1 MIKILQSLLLVFI
14 LSFEVS
20 AFENK
25 LVLFDKT
32 LDAYRIKN
40 YVGENT
46 IDRFEGPDGEIL
58 IIHKSENSASGLF
71 DDIKIDLKKNNLNYL
86 NFAWKVE
93 KFQNV
98 DETQKAY
105 HDFPARVYLTFRTG
119 PMPWEKYIINY
130 VFSNT
135 QVQGTH
141 WKSPYL
147 NIFTKSYDVAL
158 NGRSDPSYYWINHK
172 IHIINDIQRLWN
184 VDVSYLES
192 IALMVD
198 TDNTNNKVE
207 TQYKNIYLSQF

>member
-1 MIKILQSLLLVFI
+1 MIKILQPLLLVLIF
-14 LSFEVS
+14 SFEVS

-40 YVGENT
+40 YVGENK
-46 IDRFEGPDGEIL
+46 IDRLEGPDGETL
-58 IIHKSENSASGLF
+58 IIHKSKNSATGLF
-71 DDIKIDLKKNNLNYL
+71 DDIKIDLRKQNLNYL
-86 NFAWKVE
+86 NFTWKVE
-93 KFQNV
+93 KFKNV
-98 DETQKAY
+98 DETKKAY

-135 QVQGTH
+135 QVRGTH

-147 NIFTKSYDVAL
+147 NMFTKSYDVAL
-158 NGRSDPSYYWINHK
+158 NGRSDPSFYWISHK

>member
-135 QVQGTH
+135 QIQGTH

>member
-1 MIKILQSLLLVFI
+1 VIKILQSLLLVFI

>member
-71 DDIKIDLKKNNLNYL
+71 DDIKIDLKRNNLNYL

>member
-1 MIKILQSLLLVFI
+1 MNKKIIFFLLIFC
-14 LSFEVS
+14 FN
-20 AFENK
+20 ANAYENK
-25 LVLFDKT
+25 LYLFKKP
-32 LDAYRIKN
+32 LSEYRIKN
-40 YVGENT
+40 YVGKNV
-46 IDRFEGPDGEIL
+46 INRIEGPDGEV
-58 IIHKSENSASGLF
+58 IITHQSDNSASGLF
-71 DDIKIDLKKNNLNYL
+71 HDINVNLRKKSLNYL
-86 NFAWKVE
+86 NFEWKVQ
-93 KFQNV
+93 KFKNV

-135 QVQGTH
+135 QIRDTH

-158 NGRSDPSYYWINHK
+158 NGRSDPSFYWISHK